1 MFSERHTIVIF
12 STRKTK
18 FFFFWLEK
26 LESSIRKEIE
36 NGKRE
41 REREKGNERQT
52 GSIKRE
58 VRETNVR
65 LSSLFLLSIKY
76 MHYEF

>member
-1 MFSERHTIVIF
+1 M
-12 STRKTK
+12 
-18 FFFFWLEK
+18 LEK

-36 NGKRE
+36 NGK